1 MRLTHP
7 DMRPTG
13 APVRIAFDGKDI
25 EALPGETIAAAL
37 AASNIVAVRQARSG
51 APRGPFCGMG
61 VCFDCLVTV
70 DGKPNQRACLTK
82 VAAGMEVRSAPEAT
96 PRDLEPVAPA
106 EEIACDVLVVGAGP
120 AGLAAAR
127 ALSLAGADV
136 IVADERLHAGGQYFK
151 PLAASQSADVARLDR
166 QFRDGAVLRESAQ
179 RAGVKIFSETTV
191 WAAFSPTEVAALV
204 SGRSVLFRPK
214 RLVLA
219 TGAYEQSLPVP
230 GWTLPGVMTVGGLQT
245 LARSYRVAPGQRIV
259 IAGNGPLCLQ
269 TAVELIDGGA
279 NVVAVLE
286 AAKRPGLA
294 NWRDLLAA
302 ASGLLVEGI
311 GMAARLHKVLQW
323 NRRVTRLAGDDR
335 VRRVEA
341 GDLSI
346 EADIVAL
353 GYGFSSSSEL
363 ARSLG
368 CSHRFVAR
376 GTGSME
382 TMTNGEGRTSL
393 SEVFAIGDGAR
404 FGGAHAALAQGEVAA
419 AAIARD
425 LGLKATDPRDARAT
439 LQQAARFQSALWRLF
454 KAPSFDPASLDDA
467 AIVCRCEEVTAGELR
482 GHIAAGH
489 DSPASLKRACRVGMG
504 RCQGR
509 YCASVVARMT
519 TRTVDEFGLFAPR
532 PPAKPVPIHALR
544 VERPE
549 WTGHTD
555 FIPPD
560 MARPRDTEPLPVET
574 VDTLVIGGGVAGSCV
589 AYWLAREGIEAM
601 VVERDEVNLQ
611 ASGANAG
618 SLHVQLLAF
627 DYAIGAMPAGNRAA
641 DTLPLGP
648 ASVALWQEIQRD
660 TGEDLEVKVCGGL
673 MLAENEHDIEFLKGK
688 IALEKSRGIEA
699 ELIGANELRALE
711 PCIGE
716 HIIAAEWCPG
726 EGKINPLKGTYA
738 VVARAKALGAR
749 FRRGSSVLAI
759 ERDGED
765 HGAGYRV
772 TTSRGEIRCGRI
784 VNAAGPWA
792 AEIAAMVGVS
802 IPVRAA
808 PLQMVVTEPTAPT
821 LSRLV
826 AYAGRH
832 LTLKQ
837 MGSGA
842 FMIGGGWTAGLD
854 EQQRLSRALRS
865 SVEGNL
871 WIASRAIPAIADL
884 HAIRIWAGM
893 NVNIDRAPILGEVPG
908 LPGFYNCVSS
918 NGYTLAPVL
927 ARLTAEM
934 VAGRSPSIAVAP
946 YLMDRFDS
954 GRSS

>member
-1 MRLTHP
+1 MRLKHP
-7 DMRPTG
+7 DMRPAGT
-13 APVRIAFDGKDI
+13 PVHLSFDGREI
-25 EALPGETIAAAL
+25 EALSGETIAAAL
-37 AASNIVAVRQARSG
+37 AAADIVAVRQARSG

-70 DGKPNQRACLTK
+70 DGRPNQRACLTK
-82 VAAGMEVRSAPEAT
+82 VSAGMDVRSAPVAT
-96 PRDLEPVAPA
+96 PRAPEPVEPA
-106 EEIACDVLVVGAGP
+106 EEIACDVLAVGAGP
-120 AGLAAAR
+120 AGLSAAR
-127 ALSLAGADV
+127 SLALAGASV
-136 IVADERLHAGGQYFK
+136 IVADERLHPGGQFFK
-151 PLAASQSADVARLDR
+151 PLAASQTANLATLDR
-166 QFRDGAVLRESAQ
+166 QFRDGAVLRQSAEL
-179 RAGVKIFSETTV
+179 AGVRILTETTV
-191 WAAFSPTEVAALV
+191 WAAFSATEVAALV
-204 SGRSVLFRPK
+204 AGRSTLFRPK

-219 TGAYEQSLPVP
+219 TGAYEQSWPVP

-245 LARSYRVAPGQRIV
+245 LARSYRVVPGQRIV
-259 IAGNGPLCLQ
+259 VAGNGPLCLQ
-269 TAVELIDGGA
+269 TAAEVIEGGG

-286 AAKRPGLA
+286 AAPKPGLA
-294 NWRDLLAA
+294 QWRDLLAA
-302 ASGLLVEGI
+302 GSAEPGLLLEG
-311 GMAARLHKVLQW
+311 MSLATRLGKLLHW
-323 NRRVTRLAGDDR
+323 NRRVTRLVGDGR
-335 VRRVEA
+335 VQWVEA
-341 GDLSI
+341 GDLVF
-346 EADIVAL
+346 EADMVAL
-353 GYGFSSSSEL
+353 NYGFASSSEL

-368 CSHRFVAR
+368 CAHRFVTR
-376 GTGSME
+376 GNGSME
-382 TMTNGEGRTSL
+382 TVTDSEGRTSVA
-393 SEVFAIGDGAR
+393 EVFAIGDGAR
-404 FGGAHAALAQGEVAA
+404 FGGAQAAQAQGVVAA
-419 AAIARD
+419 AAIAGD
-425 LGLKATDPRDARAT
+425 LGLKVPELKSAQRSVRT
-439 LQQAARFQSALWRLF
+439 AARFQAALWKLF
-454 KAPSFDPASLDDA
+454 DAPLLDPATLDDTA
-467 AIVCRCEEVTAGELR
+467 VICRCEEVTAGELR

-509 YCASVVARMT
+509 YCAAVVARMT
-519 TRTVDEFGLFAPR
+519 TSDVGEFGLFAPR

-544 VERPE
+544 IEQPE

-555 FIPPD
+555 FTAPD
-560 MARPRDTEPLPVET
+560 MARPRDTEPLPVES

-601 VVERDEVNLQ
+601 VVERDDVNLQ

-627 DYAIGAMPAGNRAA
+627 DFTLGAPLGNRAA

-660 TGEDLEVKVCGGL
+660 TGQDLEVKVCGGL
-673 MLAENEHDIEFLKGK
+673 MLAESERDIEFLKGK

-716 HIIAAEWCPG
+716 HVVAAEWCPG

-749 FRRGSSVLAI
+749 FRRGSSVTAI
-759 ERDGED
+759 ERDGI
-765 HGAGYRV
+765 GWRV
-772 TTSRGEIRCGRI
+772 ATSRGEIRAKRI

-792 AEIAAMVGVS
+792 AQIAAMAGVT

-808 PLQMVVTEPTAPT
+808 PLQMIVTEPTAPT
-821 LSRLV
+821 LGRLV
-826 AYAGRH
+826 AYAARH

-837 MGSGA
+837 LGSGA

-854 EQQRLSRALRS
+854 EQQKLSRALRG

-871 WIASRAIPAIADL
+871 WIASRAVPALADL

-908 LPGFYNCVSS
+908 LSGFYNCVSS

-927 ARLTAEM
+927 SRLTAEM
-934 VAGRSPSIAVAP
+934 LAGKSTSLPVEGYSLR
-946 YLMDRFDS
+946 RF
-954 GRSS
+954 G